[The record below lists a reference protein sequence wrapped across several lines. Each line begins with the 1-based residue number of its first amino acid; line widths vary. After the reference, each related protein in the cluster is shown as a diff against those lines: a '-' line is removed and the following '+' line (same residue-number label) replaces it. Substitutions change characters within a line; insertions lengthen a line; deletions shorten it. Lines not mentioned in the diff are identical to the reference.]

1 MIEKEAVY
9 LEERLNREEGIL
21 QRGPCSK
28 RGGGG
33 IIYREVIREGDLLDR
48 SRVALIIMMIIMK

>member
-1 MIEKEAVY
+1 MK
-9 LEERLNREEGIL
+9 ERLNREEGIL

-28 RGGGG
+28 RGG
-33 IIYREVIREGDLLDR
+33 IIDREVIREGDLLDR

>member
-9 LEERLNREEGIL
+9 LKERLNREEGIL

-28 RGGGG
+28 RGGG
-33 IIYREVIREGDLLDR
+33 ITDREVIREGDLLDR
-48 SRVALIIMMIIMK
+48 SRVALIIMMKIMK

>member
-9 LEERLNREEGIL
+9 LKERLNREEGIL

-28 RGGGG
+28 RGG
-33 IIYREVIREGDLLDR
+33 IIDREVIREGDLLDR
-48 SRVALIIMMIIMK
+48 SRVALIIMMIIMI

>member
-28 RGGGG
+28 RGGG